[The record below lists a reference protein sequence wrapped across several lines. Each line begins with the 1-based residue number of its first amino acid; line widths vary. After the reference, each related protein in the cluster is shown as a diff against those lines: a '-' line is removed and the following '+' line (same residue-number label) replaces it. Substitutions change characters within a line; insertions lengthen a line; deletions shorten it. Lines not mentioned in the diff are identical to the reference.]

1 MSMAFEGM
9 NIDQKTLVAYQDCYY
24 ALTNLETKPTLA
36 VLESITDGRW
46 RGEFISRG
54 DTHLVLAELNQ
65 VNAYLLQEKLP
76 WLQPKLLGLNTS
88 AGLGDR
94 LGLATPGHVRAIRE
108 CQGKIAPIFPQQS
121 MREMA
126 RTGRTPQEV
135 MADAIWGVF
144 RENWRGGF
152 GADADHLKTKE
163 DIAICFKAGF
173 TFYTIDPGD
182 MVDNRA
188 ENADL
193 ASLQTLSAQLPE
205 HMQMGATGLLN
216 QKLDIESL
224 HIQFDDYTLLKAM
237 VKYGKA
243 IDHVHALFD
252 YLKSLADET
261 PFELEVS
268 VDETEQPTSFA
279 EHVYIASELK
289 RLGVTWVS
297 LAPRFVGRF
306 EKGIDYIG
314 DLNKLK
320 TDLNGH
326 AAIARHFGPY
336 KLSLHSGSDKFSVYP
351 LAMQSTQ
358 GLVHLKTAGTS
369 YLEALHTI
377 AMLDTHLMKEIYS
390 FARTRFPEDQVS
402 YHLTTNFEAAPLPDE
417 VMDWPA
423 LLDQTD
429 ARQILH
435 VTFGSVMMQ
444 KDQSGTYL
452 FRPQITTILNTY
464 SEEYAENLRVHILKH
479 LSPFLVE

>member
-1 MSMAFEGM
+1 MSMVFEGL
-9 NIDQKTLVAYQDCYY
+9 NIDQKSLVAYQDCYY
-24 ALTNLETKPTLA
+24 ALADLSTEPTLA
-36 VLESITDGRW
+36 VSEPITDRRW
-46 RGEFISRG
+46 QGKFIPRG

-65 VNAYLLQEKLP
+65 ANAYLLQEKLP

-108 CQGKIAPIFPQQS
+108 CEGKIAPIFPQQS

-126 RTGRTPQEV
+126 RTGRTPREV
-135 MADAIWGVF
+135 MADALWGVF
-144 RENWRGGF
+144 SENWRGGF

-163 DIAICFKAGF
+163 DIATCFEAGF

-182 MVDNRA
+182 VVDNRA

-193 ASLQTLSAQLPE
+193 ASLQTLSARLPE
-205 HMQMGATGLLN
+205 HMQMGATGLLSR
-216 QKLDIESL
+216 KFDFESL
-224 HIQFDDYTLLKAM
+224 HIQFDEYTLLKAM

-243 IDHVHALFD
+243 IDHVHTLFE
-252 YLKSLADET
+252 YLKSLADGK

-279 EHVYIASELK
+279 EHVYIASELN
-289 RLGVTWVS
+289 RLGVKWVS

-314 DLNKLK
+314 DLNELK

-326 AAIARHFGPY
+326 AAIARHLGPY

-351 LAMQSTQ
+351 LVMQATR

-377 AMLDTHLMKEIYS
+377 AMLNTQLMEEIYR
-390 FARTRFPEDQVS
+390 FARTRFHEDQAS
-402 YHLTTNFEAAPLPDE
+402 YHLTTNFEAAPMPDK
-417 VMDWPA
+417 VKDWPV
-423 LLDQTD
+423 LLDQKD

-435 VTFGSVMMQ
+435 VTFGSVMMHKDESDVYLLRQ
-444 KDQSGTYL
+444 KV
-452 FRPQITTILNTY
+452 IKILK
-464 SEEYAENLRVHILKH
+464 SHSDEYAENLRIHIIKH
-479 LSPFLVE
+479 LSPFIV